1 MGVLVT
7 FLGLTQATGR
17 KEKREG
23 VRVKELEER
32 EEMKLKQLESDL
44 NEDENQEVVDIV
56 FYL

>member
-7 FLGLTQATGR
+7 FLGLTQAIGR
-17 KEKREG
+17 KEKIEE
-23 VRVKELEER
+23 VRVNELEER

-44 NEDENQEVVDIV
+44 SGDENQEVVDIV

>member
-7 FLGLTQATGR
+7 FLGLTQAIGR
-17 KEKREG
+17 KEKIEE
-23 VRVKELEER
+23 VRVNDLEER